1 MNGIASPL
9 RENVYPP
16 AAPQAPQVTFTPAR
30 YPIAHPYGNGG
41 IYSGPAAAAPERR
54 TGRNIRLAFF
64 AALLFIAL
72 SYNGAYRLA
81 DAVYSAF
88 TSQSHQIF
96 GETGCPTLK
105 GVIVHAVIFFFGIL
119 YLL

>member
-16 AAPQAPQVTFTPAR
+16 SAPQAPQATFTPAR
-30 YPIAHPYGNGG
+30 YPVAHPYGAGG
-41 IYSGPAAAAPERR
+41 IYSGPASAPERR
-54 TGRNIRLAFF
+54 TGRNIRIAFF
-64 AALLFIAL
+64 AALLFVAL
-72 SYNGAYRLA
+72 SYNGAYRLV
-81 DAVYSAF
+81 DAVYAAF
-88 TSQSHQIF
+88 TSQAQQIF

-105 GVIVHAVIFFFGIL
+105 GVLVHAVVFFFGIL